1 MTNIIVAFSRP
12 EDARN
17 IKNIIVRNGFRVVA
31 VCNSGAQAVSSLDG
45 LHGGILVS
53 GYRFEDMLYTELRE
67 LVPREFAMLLVASA
81 RRVGDA
87 LPEGVTWLPM
97 PLMVHDLLEA
107 LMRLDE
113 EQSRRKRISRQKPA
127 VRGEEDRRVIEQ
139 AKELLMVRNGM
150 TENEAHRYI
159 QKCSMDSGST
169 LVETAQKLL
178 SLMGQADR
186 RSG

>member
-1 MTNIIVAFSRP
+1 MRCVTNIIVAFSKT

-17 IKNIIVRNGFRVVA
+17 IKNIIVRNGFQVVA
-31 VCNSGAQAVSSLDG
+31 VCNSGAQTISGLDG
-45 LHGGILVS
+45 LHGGIIVC
-53 GYRFEDMLYTELRE
+53 GYRFDDMLYTELRE
-67 LVPREFAMLLVASA
+67 LVPEEFSLLLVASP

-107 LMRLDE
+107 LLRLDE
-113 EQSRRKRISRQKPA
+113 TQTRRKRAARQKPA
-127 VRGEEDRRVIEQ
+127 VRNEDDRKEIAR
-139 AKELLMVRNGM
+139 AKELLMERNHM

-169 LVETAQKLL
+169 LVETAQKLIR
-178 SLMGQADR
+178 LMT
-186 RSG
+186 